1 MITLRTL
8 TLLFTVLVVFAVAWS
23 SPGAAADRNNG
34 RAIYE
39 MHCVG
44 CHGEGGRSVDPTVP
58 SFANGDALFMM
69 DSELLD
75 RIRQGNETM
84 PAFRGLLS
92 DQEIR
97 DVISYLRTL

>member
-1 MITLRTL
+1 MLAI
-8 TLLFTVLVVFAVAWS
+8 AWS
-23 SPGAAADRNNG
+23 YPGAAADRGNG
-34 RAIYE
+34 RVIYE

-44 CHGEGGRSVDPTVP
+44 CHGEGGRPIDPTVP

-69 DSELLD
+69 DSDLLE
-75 RIRQGNETM
+75 RIRQGNQTM

>member
-1 MITLRTL
+1 MRTL
-8 TLLFTVLVVFAVAWS
+8 TLLFAVLAILAVGWS
-23 SPGAAADRNNG
+23 SSGVAADRGNG

-39 MHCVG
+39 MHCIG
-44 CHGEGGRSVDPTVP
+44 CHGEGGRSIDPTVP
-58 SFANGDALFMM
+58 SFANGDGLFMM
-69 DSELLD
+69 DSELLQ
-75 RIRQGNETM
+75 RIRQGNQTM

>member
-1 MITLRTL
+1 MRTL
-8 TLLFTVLVVFAVAWS
+8 TLLFTALVVLAVAWS
-23 SPGAAADRNNG
+23 SPGSAADRNNG

-58 SFANGDALFMM
+58 SFANGDGLFLM

-75 RIRQGNETM
+75 RIRQGNQTM

>member
-1 MITLRTL
+1 MRSLI
-8 TLLFTVLVVFAVAWS
+8 LFFAAIAVLALAWS
-23 SPGAAADRNNG
+23 APGAAADRNNG

-75 RIRQGNETM
+75 RIRQGNQTM

-92 DQEIR
+92 DEEIR

>member
-1 MITLRTL
+1 MKHLVLLLVTLCAMAL
-8 TLLFTVLVVFAVAWS
+8 AWS
-23 SPGAAADRNNG
+23 PPGAANDRNNG
-34 RAIYE
+34 RVIYE

-75 RIRQGNETM
+75 RIRQGNQTM

>member
-1 MITLRTL
+1 MRNL
-8 TLLFTVLVVFAVAWS
+8 TVFLSALIALAVIWTT
-23 SPGAAADRNNG
+23 PGAAADRQNG

-44 CHGEGGRSVDPTVP
+44 CHGEGGNSIDPTVP
-58 SFANGDALFMM
+58 NFANGDRLFMM

-75 RIRQGNETM
+75 RIRQGNQTM